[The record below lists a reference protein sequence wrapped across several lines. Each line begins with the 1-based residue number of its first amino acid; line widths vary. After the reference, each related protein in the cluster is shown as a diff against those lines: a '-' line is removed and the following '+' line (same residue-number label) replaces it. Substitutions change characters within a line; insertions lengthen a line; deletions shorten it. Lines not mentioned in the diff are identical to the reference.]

1 MVVEV
6 VEEFVAE
13 HIVTIVQE
21 VDMKLEV
28 TVPDILTVKMVEQSE
43 AVAVLQDEVD
53 DEVDL

>member
-1 MVVEV
+1 VVVEV

-13 HIVTIVQE
+13 HIVTMVQE

-28 TVPDILTVKMVEQSE
+28 TVPDMLTVKRVEQSE

-53 DEVDL
+53 DEVNL

>member
-1 MVVEV
+1 VVVEV

-13 HIVTIVQE
+13 HIVTMVQE

-28 TVPDILTVKMVEQSE
+28 TVPDMLTVKRVEQSE

>member
-1 MVVEV
+1 VVVEV

-28 TVPDILTVKMVEQSE
+28 TVPDMLTVKRVEQSE
-43 AVAVLQDEVD
+43 AEAVLQDEVD

>member
-28 TVPDILTVKMVEQSE
+28 TVPDMLTVKRVEQSE